1 MARPL
6 QVAVDCAD
14 PARLARF
21 WADVLSYRLDDPPA
35 GYPSWS
41 AFSAAVGEAGEAWS
55 ALVDPDGVGPWMLFH
70 QVAEGKVVKNRVH
83 LDVRVS
89 GAGRVPPDE
98 RRRLDDAAV
107 RAETVGTQEDSAVS
121 RPSTARSEPARCA
134 STVEHLRRNGGA
146 WSVLCAQ

>member
-98 RRRLDDAAV
+98 RRRLVDAEVDRLVAAGAAHL
-107 RAETVGTQEDSAVS
+107 R
-121 RPSTARSEPARCA
+121 
-134 STVEHLRRNGGA
+134 TVEDETDYFA
-146 WSVLCAQ
+146 VLQDPEGNEFCIN